1 MCAGGQ
7 VLAHISK
14 DLGRQDQLP
23 SKEGF
28 LDMQVPL
35 PLAHSAR
42 ALPTPTREP
51 YSHQKKPTGEPYSH
65 QKKPTGEPYS
75 HQKKPTGEPYSH
87 QKEAYLGR
95 SGPDGEVVRQSEV
108 AHKQRGLENSTSTA
122 ERLEQGT
129 CSLALCALARAC

>member
-42 ALPTPTREP
+42 ALPTPTRERL
-51 YSHQKKPTGEPYSH
+51 SHQKKPTR
-65 QKKPTGEPYS
+65 EPYS

-129 CSLALCALARAC
+129 CSLALCALARVC